1 MEWTEWAAVERVAP
15 ELVRAVEHRVR
26 IMQRIDAHAP
36 IGRRALAQAMGQS
49 ERTLR
54 TELEYLKQLGLLV
67 TSASGVS
74 LTPEGK
80 ALLQELEPVVAKLAG
95 RSDLAWRLSAALHI
109 PRVVVVEGDADED
122 AWVTD
127 RIGQAGGD
135 ILMEVLEDG
144 DVIAVT
150 GGTTVAAVAKM
161 LPARSG
167 RRQVTVV
174 PARGTV
180 GEIVAYQA
188 NTIASELAA
197 KLGGAS
203 VLLHISD
210 SLSQKALEQLLDDPY
225 IQERLPII
233 RQATIVVHGV
243 GDAVAM
249 AKRRHATDDEIRLLA
264 EREAKAE
271 AFGHY
276 FNARGEVVYAMR
288 TIGLR
293 LDDVAKARV
302 VIAVAGG
309 QRKAQAIA
317 SVANAYR
324 IDVLVTDEG
333 AARRILQLESHR
345 AGKERVEDGSESWH

>member
-1 MEWTEWAAVERVAP
+1 MEWTVWAAVERVAP
-15 ELVRAVEHRVR
+15 ELVRAMEHRVR
-26 IMQRIDAHAP
+26 VMQRIDAHAP

-54 TELEYLKQLGLLV
+54 TELDYLKQLGLV
-67 TSASGVS
+67 ATSSSGVS

-80 ALLQELEPVVAKLAG
+80 ALLGELEPLVAEIAG
-95 RSDLAWRLSAALHI
+95 RSDLAWRVSALLRI
-109 PRVVVVEGDADED
+109 PRVIVVEGDADED

-127 RIGQAGGD
+127 RIGQAGSDVLAEVLQDGD
-135 ILMEVLEDG
+135 I
-144 DVIAVT
+144 IAVT
-150 GGTTVAAVAKM
+150 GGTTVAAVAKSM
-161 LPARSG
+161 SAKPL
-167 RRQVTVV
+167 RQRITVV

-197 KLGGAS
+197 KLGGSS
-203 VLLHISD
+203 VLLQISD

-233 RQATIVVHGV
+233 RQATVVVHGV
-243 GDAVAM
+243 GDALAM
-249 AKRRHATDDEIRLLA
+249 ARRRHATEEEIKLLEA
-264 EREAKAE
+264 REAKAE

-293 LDDVAKARV
+293 LDDVARARV

-309 QRKAQAIA
+309 QKKAQAIA

-333 AARRILQLESHR
+333 AARRILQLETP
-345 AGKERVEDGSESWH
+345 AGKERVEHGSEGWY